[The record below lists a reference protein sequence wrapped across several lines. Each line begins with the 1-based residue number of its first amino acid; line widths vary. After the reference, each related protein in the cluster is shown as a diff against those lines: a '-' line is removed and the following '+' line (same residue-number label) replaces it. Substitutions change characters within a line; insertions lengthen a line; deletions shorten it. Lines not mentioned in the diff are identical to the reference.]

1 MFTKS
6 SVSQALIDATK
17 AIMEASDKKLLLEP
31 SKKMPERLQA
41 DISKKKDDKA
51 AATGNTAEVREA
63 MEKKTDFMD
72 RQKRLA
78 AASAETQKDPA
89 RLKRMSSIPG
99 YTAAM
104 DLAKKTT
111 TKEEIGEAKEEKHSD
126 NPNSPFNYKGQ
137 PSTLFNKPG
146 SKAGFDS
153 KKISTGTVYTKKY
166 GKDKEEM
173 KEEHEDAK
181 EDEMQ
186 DKKILKS
193 MVKKSALKDDES
205 KESKKDNEKKE
216 MSEER
221 HMTGGEK
228 EKREKIV
235 KSMKKG
241 LSGFKARYGDRA
253 KNVMYATATKQAMK
267 EEIESLDEGKMDK
280 MSLSSLW
287 HQHAHHS
294 YGEDQGYGGGDG
306 GKHSKHAATAIE
318 NHVRKHHGNKC
329 ADDMCDHSEHYVA
342 ADEYVGSQKE
352 RNEVEAS
359 AAKLRKKH
367 GIEGN
372 LHGMHESVNEA
383 LKGKQYK
390 LDKNHNGKI
399 DKQDFEIL
407 RKEDIGGISTIS
419 EKKKGMKEVK
429 EAEEAEYVRM
439 EPNEDMKSKTVDT
452 LAGRKKVGADYHN
465 QSKSYKL
472 KLNVEGKGTDV
483 DPNFVT
489 NESTPMKMAKEMAKK
504 SFKKIRTETLGMAG
518 ATSEEKKKW

>member
-17 AIMEASDKKLLLEP
+17 SIMEADKKLLLEP
-31 SKKMPERLQA
+31 SKKMVPAEKTPERMQA
-41 DISKKKDDKA
+41 AISKKMDDKA
-51 AATGNTAEVREA
+51 AATGNTAEVRESD
-63 MEKKTDFMD
+63 EKD
-72 RQKRLA
+72 
-78 AASAETQKDPA
+78 
-89 RLKRMSSIPG
+89 
-99 YTAAM
+99 
-104 DLAKKTT
+104 
-111 TKEEIGEAKEEKHSD
+111 
-126 NPNSPFNYKGQ
+126 SPFNWKGKASQ
-137 PSTLFNKPG
+137 LPKKPG
-146 SKAGFDS
+146 ESAGFDS

-166 GKDKEEM
+166 KKDKEEIKEEHEDAKEDEIQDKKILKSM
-173 KEEHEDAK
+173 VKKSALKTEEHEDAK

>member
-1 MFTKS
+1 MFAKDKVTQS
-6 SVSQALIDATK
+6 MIDAVNK
-17 AIMEASDKKLLLEP
+17 VLAE
-31 SKKMPERLQA
+31 KKMEDKEVEESGLR
-41 DISKKKDDKA
+41 KKAHASA
-51 AATGNTAEVREA
+51 AAG
-63 MEKKTDFMD
+63 KKSFEF
-72 RQKRLA
+72 L
-78 AASAETQKDPA
+78 
-89 RLKRMSSIPG
+89 G
-99 YTAAM
+99 
-104 DLAKKTT
+104 KTLPVT
-111 TKEEIGEAKEEKHSD
+111 VKKEEKKVEEGFGEMD
-126 NPNSPFNYKGQ
+126 KYLKDKEKEKG
-137 PSTLFNKPG
+137 TGKYD
-146 SKAGFDS
+146 K

-166 GKDKEEM
+166 KKDKEEI

-241 LSGFKARYGDRA
+241 LAGFKDRYGDRA

-267 EEIESLDEGKMDK
+267 EEEELE
-280 MSLSSLW
+280 
-287 HQHAHHS
+287 
-294 YGEDQGYGGGDG
+294 
-306 GKHSKHAATAIE
+306 
-318 NHVRKHHGNKC
+318 
-329 ADDMCDHSEHYVA
+329 
-342 ADEYVGSQKE
+342 
-352 RNEVEAS
+352 
-359 AAKLRKKH
+359 
-367 GIEGN
+367 
-372 LHGMHESVNEA
+372 EA
-383 LKGKQYK
+383 LKGKQFK
-390 LDKNHNGKI
+390 IDKNHNGKI

-439 EPNEDMKSKTVDT
+439 EPNEDMKTKSVDT

-465 QSKSYKL
+465 QTKSYKL

-489 NESTPMKMAKEMAKK
+489 NESTPMKMAKDLAKK